1 MVWLKLTRPFWLK
14 CCCSGSCR
22 ARLFG
27 GSFLALVALLFCRL
41 VAGLGAAFVLLS
53 AFRLLAA
60 AGLAVVLSMMGSGA
74 GLGSLDGLLPS
85 LYGLAFGGLE
95 VDYLLDCYIGNGNLA
110 LFLAAILL
118 FCFFRA
124 GLCLAAL
131 VLLSALRLSLTALG
145 FLLMLSAAGLL
156 QGNQHLGGLHQLGA
170 DNLLAFD
177 NKGLGAYRLC
187 IQSLGILD
195 NQGGD
200 FIGAGNDCTYFLLA
214 AAAGGGNEGCTNS
227 ANNE

>member
-1 MVWLKLTRPFWLK
+1 MGTEQERLARMHRRAGELQRKRDLSILHLW
-14 CCCSGSCR
+14 GSV
-22 ARLFG
+22 
-27 GSFLALVALLFCRL
+27 ST
-41 VAGLGAAFVLLS
+41 
-53 AFRLLAA
+53 
-60 AGLAVVLSMMGSGA
+60 
-74 GLGSLDGLLPS
+74 
-85 LYGLAFGGLE
+85 
-95 VDYLLDCYIGNGNLA
+95 A
-110 LFLAAILL
+110 LFL
-118 FCFFRA
+118 C
-124 GLCLAAL
+124 
-131 VLLSALRLSLTALG
+131 
-145 FLLMLSAAGLL
+145 LLMLSAAGLL